1 MISFIFFFFNELDIC
16 KYLGNFIL
24 SLSRNSWYIVKQVGN
39 VLYNCFFVFLL
50 EILLSRYIL
59 CMYNNTFHL

>member
-1 MISFIFFFFNELDIC
+1 MISFIFFFFFNELDIC

-39 VLYNCFFVFLL
+39 VLYNCFFVRNSFVKV
-50 EILLSRYIL
+50 YF
-59 CMYNNTFHL
+59 MHV